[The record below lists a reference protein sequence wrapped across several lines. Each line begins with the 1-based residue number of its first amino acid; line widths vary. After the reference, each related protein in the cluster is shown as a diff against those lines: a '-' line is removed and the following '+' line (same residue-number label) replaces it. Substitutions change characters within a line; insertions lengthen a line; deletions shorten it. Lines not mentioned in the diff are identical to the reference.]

1 VITPDFL
8 FLLGQDERVDFLEQ
22 DLIEFKPYGM
32 SLTNDAL
39 RPFLILKDIKG
50 EHSLP
55 VGISQIE
62 AGLALTQSN
71 SQGYPATP
79 HKFAEV
85 LLQSIDVEIER
96 CVFTEIKGVHQYVR
110 IYMKNHPRYQSV
122 KLRAEEAMSLCLH
135 MKVPIFA
142 TLSFIQ
148 KSKLMT
154 AQVTGLAKTTTNN
167 PELSAL
173 LAGKGTLCH

>member
-1 VITPDFL
+1 MITPDFL
-8 FLLGQDERVDFLEQ
+8 FSRPQDERVDFAEK

-32 SLTNDAL
+32 SLSNDAL
-39 RPFLILKDIKG
+39 RPFLILKDVKG
-50 EHSLP
+50 EHTLP

-62 AGLALTQSN
+62 AGMALTQSN
-71 SQGYPATP
+71 SHQSSATP
-79 HKFAEV
+79 HKFVEL

-96 CVFTEIKGVHQYVR
+96 CVFIEIKGVHQYVR
-110 IYMKNHPRYQSV
+110 IYMKNHPRYHSL

-135 MKVPIFA
+135 FKVPIFA

-154 AQVTGLAKTTTNN
+154 AQVSGLAKTVMDN
-167 PELSAL
+167 PELNNL
-173 LAGKGTLCH
+173 MTGKGALCH